1 MKKDKKEANIK
12 AFFAKLSPEAKKK
25 AIEFAKGVA
34 QATADSLNKLKE

>member
-25 AIEFAKGVA
+25 AIKFAKGVA
-34 QATADSLNKLKE
+34 QAIADSLNKLK